1 MPRSKTKATS
11 PAKKTAPKKAVK
23 PVSTVKVEES
33 KMPESAKGLK
43 VPTKF
48 EVKMDKKKALKALLY
63 TVLFVVGFGLIDLLV
78 QYLNN
83 DYSVAVVNG
92 QRITMSE
99 FNDRI
104 AKAYGTT
111 AASALIDEV
120 LIEQAGV
127 ENKVVVTQKDID
139 NRMKEIAEQIGGEK
153 ALEDTLKANNIERED
168 IERQIRIEMVTA
180 EILEPTIKYEEKDVK
195 TFFDTYKSQLYPG
208 QDSVKFEDKKSEVEE
223 SFLAQKVEEAK
234 TAWLEGL
241 RTKAKVQNNITTKPE
256 YGFFKTITN
265 IVSNMVSEVK
275 NTK

>member
-43 VPTKF
+43 VPTKL
-48 EVKMDKKKALKALLY
+48 EVKLDKKKALKALLY

-92 QRITMSE
+92 QRITTSE

-153 ALEDTLKANNIERED
+153 ALEDTLKANNIEKED
-168 IERQIRIEMVTA
+168 IERQIRIEMITA
-180 EILEPTIKYEEKDVK
+180 EILEPTIKYEEEDVK
-195 TFFDTYKSQLYPG
+195 TFFDTYKAQLYPG

-234 TAWLEGL
+234 TTWLEGL
-241 RTKAKVQNNITTKPE
+241 RNKAKVQNNITTKPE

-265 IVSNMVSEVK
+265 IVSNMVNEVK